1 MISNYLKTYSNYYL
15 SRYTVTKKKFEE
27 ILKKKINKDFFQ
39 NKITE
44 DQKNEFLLEI
54 ENIIKYFKR
63 IGMFNEERLL
73 EITFQNYTNRG
84 YSQKKIIYK
93 LKEAKFNNI
102 LLSNFLETK
111 FNNQEFS
118 ELLIINYL
126 KKSKIIEKQKKLNIP
141 QNQLFDK
148 VLKKLAIQGFDY
160 ENSFKILQR
169 LISDGK
175 SF

>member
-1 MISNYLKTYSNYYL
+1 MISDYLKTYSNYYL

-54 ENIIKYFKR
+54 QSIIEYFKR

-84 YSQKKIIYK
+84 YSQKKISYK
-93 LKEAKFNNI
+93 LKEAKFKLCLVSPELQGHSYKKVDHLKNEI
-102 LLSNFLETK
+102 KKMKINFDAVCTK
-111 FNNQEFS
+111 NPN
-118 ELLIINYL
+118 LWN
-126 KKSKIIEKQKKLNIP
+126 
-141 QNQLFDK
+141 
-148 VLKKLAIQGFDY
+148 G
-160 ENSFKILQR
+160 
-169 LISDGK
+169 
-175 SF
+175 